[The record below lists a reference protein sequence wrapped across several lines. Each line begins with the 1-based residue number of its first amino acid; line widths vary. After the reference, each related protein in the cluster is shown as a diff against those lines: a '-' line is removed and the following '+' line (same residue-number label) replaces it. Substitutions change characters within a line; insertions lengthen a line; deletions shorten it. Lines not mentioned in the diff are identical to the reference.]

1 MAAEAVQQQGA
12 AAILTAMESCM
23 IVESREF
30 PLLASA
36 LGRSIS
42 VRVFMQVNW
51 MELAPPSSAS
61 MPRRV
66 NSWVPGPTKWKEA
79 SSAPMVKV
87 LTTMMFR

>member
-42 VRVFMQVNW
+42 VRVLFGDNIRFSG
-51 MELAPPSSAS
+51 LISRCR
-61 MPRRV
+61 MP
-66 NSWVPGPTKWKEA
+66 
-79 SSAPMVKV
+79 
-87 LTTMMFR
+87 F